1 VNRIKHK
8 FVLNGAKSRKRNT
21 DTLSYFG
28 IATLIVGLLTL
39 PTACGGPGNYVWVN
53 DAPDVYFKPPP
64 ALTISPGDLISVRVF
79 GQEPLSARATVRTD
93 GAIAMPL
100 IGDIAVAGKSP
111 TVVAREVEARLK
123 PFVTTPNVVVVV
135 DESRIRIVTIG
146 EVRRTGT
153 IVLEAGETGLLSAL
167 ANAGGL
173 TDFASHSGIYV
184 VRPEANGVIRIRF
197 TYEDIIRGVGR
208 AAIFRLRSGDQL
220 VVE

>member
-1 VNRIKHK
+1 MFISNRS
-8 FVLNGAKSRKRNT
+8 NARSTNTGA
-21 DTLSYFG
+21 LSHFG
-28 IATLIVGLLTL
+28 ISTLIVWLFTL
-39 PTACGGPGNYVWVN
+39 STACVGPGNYVWVN
-53 DAPDVYFKPPP
+53 DAPDMYFKPPP

-79 GQEPLSARATVRTD
+79 GQEPLSVVRTTVRMD

-135 DESRIRIVTIG
+135 DESRIRIVAIG

-173 TDFASHSGIYV
+173 TDFASHSGVYV
-184 VRPEANGVIRIRF
+184 VRPEVNGVIRIRF
-197 TYEDIIRGVGR
+197 AYEDIIRGVGR